1 VKVERAGAERIPELR
16 PLWEAL
22 EVHHAALSSVPS
34 IRPLADSWE
43 RRQQRYRDWL
53 ADGIGHL
60 FVAERDG
67 RVVGYLMMRI
77 SDPPESWDVGPHA
90 GEIETMSV
98 LESERSG
105 GVGSALMA
113 AALEAAAAAG
123 VRAIGVGVVH
133 SNVDGIRFY
142 ERAGFRP
149 FYVELLRLADDVR
162 PRDDPRVRRRGLRAL
177 LRNRSRRDRNR

>member
-1 VKVERAGAERIPELR
+1 VKIVRATAERIPELR

-22 EVHHAALSSVPS
+22 EVHHAQLDQVPS

-43 RRQQRYRDWL
+43 RRQERYRDWL
-53 ADGIGHL
+53 GDGSGHL
-60 FVAERDG
+60 FVAERGG
-67 RVVGYLMMRI
+67 RVVGYLMLTI
-77 SDPPESWDVGPHA
+77 SDPPESWDVGSRA

-98 LESERSG
+98 LESERSH
-105 GVGSALMA
+105 GVGAALME
-113 AALEAAAAAG
+113 AALAEAAAQG

-142 ERAGFRP
+142 ERAGFKP

-162 PRDDPRVRRRGLRAL
+162 PRDHPRKRRRGLRAL
-177 LRNRSRRDRNR
+177 LRHGSRRDRGR

>member
-1 VKVERAGAERIPELR
+1 VKVVKAGIERVPELR

-22 EVHHAALSSVPS
+22 ELHHAALPHVPS
-34 IRPLADSWE
+34 VRPLADSWE

-53 ADGIGHL
+53 ADGSGNL

-67 RVVGYLMMRI
+67 QLIGYLMMTI
-77 SDPPESWDVGPHA
+77 SDPPESWDVGLRA

-98 LESERSG
+98 LESERSS
-105 GVGSALMA
+105 GVGRALMD
-113 AALEAAAAAG
+113 AALDAADDAG

-149 FYVELLRLADDVR
+149 FYVELLRLSDDVR
-162 PRDDPRVRRRGLRAL
+162 PRHDPRERPRGLRAL
-177 LRNRSRRDRNR
+177 LRNRSRRDRGR

>member
-1 VKVERAGAERIPELR
+1 VKVVKAGADRVPELR
-16 PLWEAL
+16 TLWEAL
-22 EVHHAALSSVPS
+22 ELHHAELASVPS

-53 ADGIGHL
+53 ADGSGHL
-60 FVAERDG
+60 FLAERDG
-67 RVVGYLMMRI
+67 RVVGYLMMTI
-77 SDPPESWDVGPHA
+77 SDPPESWDVGSHA

-98 LESERSG
+98 LQSERSG
-105 GVGSALMA
+105 GVGTALMD
-113 AALEAAAAAG
+113 AALEAARAAG

-142 ERAGFRP
+142 ERAGFKP

-162 PRDDPRVRRRGLRAL
+162 PRDDPGVRRRGLRAL
-177 LRNRSRRDRNR
+177 LRNRSRRDRDR